1 MSEQAVVAG
10 IGDPGREARSI
21 MNSTSPASPPPS
33 TDNRV
38 HKHLRRLERVW
49 IDRPIYFIT
58 TCTFRRRAILARNE
72 IAATVIDEWRSAHD
86 RHGWAVGRY
95 VIMPDHVHLFCRAE
109 LDAKSLP
116 IFMQKWKE
124 WSSKRMARELKVA
137 GRIWQEEFFDHVL
150 RSSESYS
157 HKWDYVKENPVRAE
171 LVKKSDDW
179 PFQGEIES
187 LML

>member
-1 MSEQAVVAG
+1 
-10 IGDPGREARSI
+10 
-21 MNSTSPASPPPS
+21 MNSSSPASPLPP

-49 IDRPIYFIT
+49 IDQPIYFIT
-58 TCTFRRRAILARNE
+58 TCTFGRRTILATNE
-72 IAATVIDEWRSAHD
+72 IAAILTDEWRNAHN
-86 RHGWAVGRY
+86 RHSWAIGRY
-95 VIMPDHVHLFCRAE
+95 VIMPDHVHFFCRAE

-116 IFMQKWKE
+116 ILMQKWKE
-124 WSSKRMARELKVA
+124 WSSKRMARELKVS

-150 RSSESYS
+150 RSSESYIQ
-157 HKWDYVKENPVRAE
+157 KWDYVKDNPARAG

-179 PFQGEIES
+179 PFQGGIES